1 MPQRDRP
8 SGYVI
13 GMARLV
19 NNAPQHL
26 RAEIGDVWLTPA
38 FRGTYGGVECGQ
50 LLLRYLFETL
60 GYVRTVCVWASKK
73 RSGPCHSS
81 FLFFDHQSHTHP
93 HKHTHACACC
103 RYRRVEWRCD
113 TDNYGAK
120 KTAERLGFT
129 AEGVLHKHMVWRE
142 ANRDTALYAMTNADW
157 REGAAD
163 HLAALVARRCQDVAG
178 LDKVGEAD
186 KEAVALAAGEVIV
199 QKLSVVDNKKG
210 SNSKKDK

>member
-1 MPQRDRP
+1 MKHEVP
-8 SGYVI
+8 
-13 GMARLV
+13 
-19 NNAPQHL
+19 
-26 RAEIGDVWLTPA
+26 
-38 FRGTYGGVECGQ
+38 
-50 LLLRYLFETL
+50 
-60 GYVRTVCVWASKK
+60 
-73 RSGPCHSS
+73 PCHA
-81 FLFFDHQSHTHP
+81 FYLQFFFAHQSHAHS
-93 HKHTHACACC
+93 HNHTCLCLL

-129 AEGVLHKHMVWRE
+129 TEGVLHKHMVWRE

-186 KEAVALAAGEVIV
+186 EEAAAVAAGEVVV
-199 QKLSVVDNKKG
+199 QKLSVVDNEE
-210 SNSKKDK
+210 SNAKKDK